1 MQEKWGKLEESG
13 FSRLLHDIFAT
24 KDKASALDIESGKIK
39 KRFFFKTGIPV
50 YALSN
55 ILSEV
60 LGRLLV
66 RKGIISQETYEKSL
80 EIMLN
85 EKKKQGE
92 VLLSNNS
99 ITPHQLNDALNT
111 QVKERLFSVFSLT
124 GGTYHYYKIENFPK
138 DLFLYPVHPAYV
150 ILHAVKMGYCPF
162 DKVKEE
168 IEKDVSR
175 LVAFSART
183 AYELEDFQPSMQER
197 KILTLID
204 GRKTLNNIITEL
216 EARAVKKEE
225 FYPFIYALIIMDIL
239 TLKVGEK
246 EKLKEKPEE
255 ISKEDNAL
263 MENLTSRYLQL
274 KSLNYFEVLGV
285 AQDTDNNTIKNAY
298 FKLAKEYHPDRYHNT
313 PAMRSIASDIFSI
326 INTSYNTLSDEKS
339 RIAYL
344 DSLKTGNKQ
353 DVVQEAANIMNA
365 ELQFQKGKVALSKRN
380 YNVAKEAFDWA
391 IKLNP
396 DEGEYKTYLGWSI
409 FNISPKDAAEVEK
422 AKGIIEEAVS
432 SNPNQDRAYYFL
444 GVIYKM
450 EGRIGDAETAFS
462 KAVQKNPN
470 IPEALSELR
479 LIQMRK
485 QKDSKGLFKKR
496 SE

>member
-1 MQEKWGKLEESG
+1 MSKDLEKTNHEVVLFDKDFAKKIEILKKAWSTVYKDIGAKKTKQKAKRRIIGKDKETGKPLIEDYLEEVDM
-13 FSRLLHDIFAT
+13 R
-24 KDKASALDIESGKIK
+24 SALDDLFPGWSVKLMGTPLV
-39 KRFFFKTGIPV
+39 FKGPK
-50 YALSN
+50 AGL
-55 ILSEV
+55 ILSSIELEIIDIHKFKFLVANGVPPEVASYTRTFPGVGGAVYYFNEAGNVIHASNPAKASISEGLKFAINRLTRYGDDTYKKESTFGLTSQEFRELSKMIHEADLPEEEKEKAFEV
-60 LGRLLV
+60 LM
-66 RKGIISQETYEKSL
+66 
-80 EIMLN
+80 EIN
-85 EKKKQGE
+85 
-92 VLLSNNS
+92 SN
-99 ITPHQLNDALNT
+99 
-111 QVKERLFSVFSLT
+111 QVE
-124 GGTYHYYKIENFPK
+124 
-138 DLFLYPVHPAYV
+138 
-150 ILHAVKMGYCPF
+150 
-162 DKVKEE
+162 
-168 IEKDVSR
+168 
-175 LVAFSART
+175 AF
-183 AYELEDFQPSMQER
+183 
-197 KILTLID
+197 
-204 GRKTLNNIITEL
+204 
-216 EARAVKKEE
+216 
-225 FYPFIYALIIMDIL
+225 
-239 TLKVGEK
+239 K

-298 FKLAKEYHPDRYHNT
+298 FKLAKEYHPDKYHNT

-326 INTSYNTLSDEKS
+326 INASYNTLSEEKS

-365 ELQFQKGKVALSKRN
+365 EMQFQKGKMALSKKN
-380 YNVAKEAFDWA
+380 YNAAKEAFEWA

-396 DEGEYKTYLGWSI
+396 DEGEYKAYLGWSI
-409 FNISPKDAAEVEK
+409 FNISPKDTAEVEK

-450 EGRIGDAETAFS
+450 EGRIRDAETAFR

-485 QKDSKGLFKKR
+485 QKDGKGLFKKKT
-496 SE
+496 E